1 MSKPTNKVA
10 MAHAKKAKMYGEKAK
25 MYDQLLKEYD
35 IKAREVSILKSK
47 FDLTREEEKQ
57 IKVIREEMD
66 AIQRKA
72 MNLGS
77 L

>member
-1 MSKPTNKVA
+1 MATNE
-10 MAHAKKAKMYGEKAK
+10 EKAK
-25 MYDQLLKEYD
+25 MYNQLLNDYD
-35 IKAREVSILKSK
+35 VKAREVSILKSK

-57 IKVIREEMD
+57 IKVIKEEMEL
-66 AIQRKA
+66 IQRKA

>member
-1 MSKPTNKVA
+1 MKKQFELIGGYPTIFATNE
-10 MAHAKKAKMYGEKAK
+10 EKAK
-25 MYDQLLKEYD
+25 MYNQLLNDYD
-35 IKAREVSILKSK
+35 VKAREVSILKSK

-57 IKVIREEMD
+57 IKVIKEEMEL
-66 AIQRKA
+66 IQRKA

>member
-1 MSKPTNKVA
+1 
-10 MAHAKKAKMYGEKAK
+10 

-57 IKVIREEMD
+57 IKVIKEEMD